1 MKNLIQLITKTMKKN
16 KTIMSFIA
24 GIIITLLVSFTST
37 SKPVIEK
44 DFSLARVSKVSGK
57 WVFMR
62 CEPIQDYD
70 VVFDV
75 APWGSGK
82 TPEDIAN
89 LIVTDAIKVGKK
101 KKIEFDAVV
110 IGSTKRDIAIKFK

>member
-1 MKNLIQLITKTMKKN
+1 MRSKSII
-16 KTIMSFIA
+16 SFVAGLSIA
-24 GIIITLLVSFTST
+24 LLLSFTS
-37 SKPVIEK
+37 KKEM
-44 DFSLARVSKVSGK
+44 DQSLARVTKVSGK
-57 WVFMR
+57 YVFMR
-62 CEPIQDYD
+62 CEPLVDYE

-89 LIVTDAIKVGKK
+89 LIVTDALKVGKK
-101 KKIEFDAVV
+101 KKLEFDAVV

>member
-1 MKNLIQLITKTMKKN
+1 MKN
-16 KTIMSFIA
+16 KTIQSFLA
-24 GIIITLLVSFTST
+24 GIVITLFLSFNYSSDTG
-37 SKPVIEK
+37 KIEN
-44 DFSLARVSKVSGK
+44 DPSLARVSKVSGK

-89 LIVTDAIKVGKK
+89 LIVTDALKVGKK
-101 KKIEFDAVV
+101 KKLDFDAVV